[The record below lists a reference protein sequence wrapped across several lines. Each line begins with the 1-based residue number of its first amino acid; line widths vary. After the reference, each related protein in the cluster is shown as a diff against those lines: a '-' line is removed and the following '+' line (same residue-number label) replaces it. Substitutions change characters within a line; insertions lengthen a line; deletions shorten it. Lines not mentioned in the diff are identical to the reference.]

1 MDDKTIV
8 MAADHAGYQMK
19 EYIKKQLVQEGYSPV
34 DYGTDSDESVD
45 YPDFAHKVGEAIES
59 GAYSRGLVFCGSGN
73 GVNMTVNN
81 GVETRAVKT
90 KWAAGDKIY
99 VTFDVCFPAE
109 LDSHLTLTYNGF
121 SWTSEFSDDTIEGLL
136 TEKGTGKLAA
146 AFISADR
153 KPEFQYMP
161 APANNPYVPSIT
173 MTNSDGLTGVFL
185 ATDDVT
191 YTVEDGTLTAELN
204 MAVRVNNAVHFSLEG
219 IPTGEAGNFTL
230 CCDKLVPAHFNRFTY
245 VLIDIPESSYHLE
258 IGPWTDYVLGKAGE
272 PIPGQYFDGAV
283 EFNCALDTP
292 VVGSETEFVFYIVN
306 NNGTP
311 NDASDDTTYSL
322 TKTTTIND
330 KDAIRFP
337 WLNNTQEWIVL
348 TPSDITPV
356 FNGYNDEVIW

>member
-1 MDDKTIV
+1 MKKTILFLGCIALFV
-8 MAADHAGYQMK
+8 ASCNKIETVEEPVQGSPRHLK
-19 EYIKKQLVQEGYSPV
+19 VNIK
-34 DYGTDSDESVD
+34 
-45 YPDFAHKVGEAIES
+45 
-59 GAYSRGLVFCGSGN
+59 
-73 GVNMTVNN
+73 VNN
-81 GVETRAVKT
+81 AETRAVKT

-258 IGPWTDYVLGKAGE
+258 IGPWTDYALGKAGE